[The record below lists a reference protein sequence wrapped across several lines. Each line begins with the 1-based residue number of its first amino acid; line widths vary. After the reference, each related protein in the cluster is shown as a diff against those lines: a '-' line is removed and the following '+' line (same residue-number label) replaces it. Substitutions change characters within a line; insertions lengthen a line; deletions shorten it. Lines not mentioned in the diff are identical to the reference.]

1 MLVAMRRTATLLSA
15 LGLTAQL
22 SSAAYTLQD
31 DYSGSGFFDGFS
43 FFTDTDPTNGF
54 VDYVDEAT
62 AQSNGY
68 ISTSGDSVY
77 MGVDHTNVAGSSGRQ
92 SVRIS
97 SDATYNHGLFILDL
111 EHMPGGI
118 CGTWPAFWLVGADWP
133 NNGEIDIIEG
143 VNQQSG
149 NDMTLH
155 TSDGCSI
162 SSSSDFTGSM
172 TTDNCYVY
180 AAGQS
185 SNAGCGITDPDATS
199 YGTAFNA
206 NGGGVFATEWTSD
219 AISIWF
225 FERGSIPDDID
236 SGNPDPDSWGSPVA
250 RFQGD
255 CDIDSHFDGLQI
267 IFDTTFCG
275 DWAGNVW
282 GSGSCASVASSCSS
296 YVANNPGA
304 FVDAYWSINSLKVY
318 QDDGDSTVAGV
329 VDYGDDD
336 DEDDDDDDQD
346 DGNDDSDDDDDD
358 DDDSDSDD
366 DSDDDG
372 DDDDDDDDDDDED
385 SRPWRGGR
393 NHHGPMLNASTS
405 TSSFPS
411 PSFVKKARWEPRNY
425 MAGMIF

>member
-1 MLVAMRRTATLLSA
+1 MRRTATLLSA

-43 FFTDTDPTNGF
+43 FFTGTDPTNGF
-54 VDYVDEAT
+54 VDYVDEST
-62 AQSNGY
+62 AQDNGY
-68 ISTSGDSVY
+68 ISAGDSVY
-77 MGVDHTNVAGSSGRQ
+77 MGVDHTNVASNGRQ

-111 EHMPGGI
+111 EHMPGGV
-118 CGTWPAFWLVGADWP
+118 CGTWPAFWLLGADWP

-155 TSDGCSI
+155 TSDGCSV
-162 SSSSDFTGSM
+162 SSSADFTGSM
-172 TTDNCYVY
+172 TTSNCYVY
-180 AAGQS
+180 ASGQS

-225 FERGSIPDDID
+225 FGRGSIPDDID
-236 SGNPDPDSWGSPVA
+236 SGNPDPDSWGTPVA
-250 RFQGD
+250 TFQGD

-282 GSGSCASVASSCSS
+282 GSGSCASVASSCTD
-296 YVANNPGA
+296 YVANNPEA
-304 FVDAYWSINSLKVY
+304 FAEAYWNINSLKVY
-318 QDDGDSTVAGV
+318 QDDDEATVAGV
-329 VDYGDDD
+329 VDYGDD
-336 DEDDDDDDQD
+336 EDD
-346 DGNDDSDDDDDD
+346 DDDDDD

-366 DSDDDG
+366 NDE
-372 DDDDDDDDDDDED
+372 DDDDDDDDDD
-385 SRPWRGGR
+385 SRPVRGGR
-393 NHHGPMLNASTS
+393 NQHGQKLNASAS
-405 TSSFPS
+405 NSSFPS
-411 PSFVKKARWEPRNY
+411 PSLVRKARWERRN
-425 MAGMIF
+425 MLAGMIF

>member
-1 MLVAMRRTATLLSA
+1 LSA

-31 DYSGSGFFDGFS
+31 EYSGDSFFDGFT
-43 FFTDTDPTNGF
+43 FFTGADPTNGF

-68 ISTSGDSVY
+68 ISTSGDAPVY
-77 MGVDHTNVAGSSGRQ
+77 MGVDHTNIAGSSGRQ

-111 EHMPGGI
+111 GHMPGGV

-155 TSDGCSI
+155 TSDGCSV
-162 SSSSDFTGSM
+162 SSSADFTGSM
-172 TTDNCYVY
+172 TTDNCYVS

-185 SNAGCGITDPDATS
+185 NNAGCGITDPDGTS

-206 NGGGVFATEWTSD
+206 NNGGVFATEWTSD

-255 CDIDSHFDGLQI
+255 CDIDAHFDNLQI

-282 GSGSCASVASSCSS
+282 GSGSCASVASSCSD
-296 YVANNPGA
+296 YVANNPEA
-304 FVDAYWSINSLKVY
+304 FAEAYWIINSLKVY
-318 QDDGDSTVAGV
+318 QD
-329 VDYGDDD
+329 
-336 DEDDDDDDQD
+336 
-346 DGNDDSDDDDDD
+346 
-358 DDDSDSDD
+358 
-366 DSDDDG
+366 
-372 DDDDDDDDDDDED
+372 
-385 SRPWRGGR
+385 
-393 NHHGPMLNASTS
+393 
-405 TSSFPS
+405 
-411 PSFVKKARWEPRNY
+411 
-425 MAGMIF
+425 

>member
-1 MLVAMRRTATLLSA
+1 MDTKAKKKNH
-15 LGLTAQL
+15 
-22 SSAAYTLQD
+22 
-31 DYSGSGFFDGFS
+31 YS
-43 FFTDTDPTNGF
+43 
-54 VDYVDEAT
+54 
-62 AQSNGY
+62 
-68 ISTSGDSVY
+68 
-77 MGVDHTNVAGSSGRQ
+77 
-92 SVRIS
+92 
-97 SDATYNHGLFILDL
+97 
-111 EHMPGGI
+111 
-118 CGTWPAFWLVGADWP
+118 WLVGADWP

-225 FERGSIPDDID
+225 FERGNIPDDID

-267 IFDTTFCG
+267 
-275 DWAGNVW
+275 V
-282 GSGSCASVASSCSS
+282 CSLS
-296 YVANNPGA
+296 PFPPSFLLFACCWFAMMG
-304 FVDAYWSINSLKVY
+304 
-318 QDDGDSTVAGV
+318 
-329 VDYGDDD
+329 
-336 DEDDDDDDQD
+336 
-346 DGNDDSDDDDDD
+346 
-358 DDDSDSDD
+358 
-366 DSDDDG
+366 
-372 DDDDDDDDDDDED
+372 
-385 SRPWRGGR
+385 GGR
-393 NHHGPMLNASTS
+393 
-405 TSSFPS
+405 
-411 PSFVKKARWEPRNY
+411 
-425 MAGMIF
+425 